1 MNPTITI
8 IDEADLQPAADTD
21 EMNMLA
27 EDVFDTA
34 AGEVESRHNNVC
46 C

>member
-8 IDEADLQPAADTD
+8 SDEADAQSTPDTD